1 MLIRGSPKLNKH
13 DLEDRFFRLQWKR
26 RRNGEPREITKSV
39 TLKVHSVCPVA
50 KTLPTF
56 SLHLC
61 LPAATRRRIGS
72 CFPPRPRT
80 HVHLLCVPCIRNR
93 SSLVSVARFFLYCPE
108 SRCRSLPFEFILE
121 KTMSGIREKHDWLK
135 RLRVTCVPICTHLV
149 HPTTPDRFVA
159 IESSEERA
167 KDPRSPSYDTS
178 SRLV

>member
-1 MLIRGSPKLNKH
+1 MIRGSPKPNKH

-93 SSLVSVARFFLYCPE
+93 SSLVSVARFFLYRPE
-108 SRCRSLPFEFILE
+108 SHCCSLPFEFILE
-121 KTMSGIREKHDWLK
+121 KTMSGIREKRHGRNAYAYMCTDLHTLGSSDDTGSFRRDGMVGRTSK
-135 RLRVTCVPICTHLV
+135 GSAFSFLRYV
-149 HPTTPDRFVA
+149 
-159 IESSEERA
+159 E
-167 KDPRSPSYDTS
+167 
-178 SRLV
+178 

>member
-1 MLIRGSPKLNKH
+1 MIRGSSKLKKH

-72 CFPPRPRT
+72 SFPPRPRT

-93 SSLVSVARFFLYCPE
+93 CSLVSVARFFLYCSE
-108 SRCRSLPFEFILE
+108 CCCCWLPFEFILE
-121 KTMSGIREKHDWLK
+121 KTMSGIREK
-135 RLRVTCVPICTHLV
+135 
-149 HPTTPDRFVA
+149 
-159 IESSEERA
+159 
-167 KDPRSPSYDTS
+167 
-178 SRLV
+178 RLVETLTRNMCTDLHALGSSDDTGSFRRDRIVGRTSKGSVFSFLRYDE